1 MLKPLFVAFVASF
14 LVFVPDAFAHTY
26 LDSTKP
32 TDGATITQD
41 LQTITL
47 TYSGQIE
54 EGSTFSVHTSAGS
67 EVPLDSIKVQDG
79 VLSGTFA
86 SPLPNDTYKV
96 EWNSISQD
104 GHPLSGS
111 FSFTVDRPTAAE
123 TAEGKIPGSDT
134 DQQIESNVDT
144 IVDNVKTETNSE
156 GGSSFWLLVII
167 LMIIV
172 VALGVFSAYSYRRS
186 FVKRKN
192 DK

>member
-1 MLKPLFVAFVASF
+1 MLKPLILVLVATF
-14 LVFVPDAFAHTY
+14 LVVVPDSYAHTY
-26 LDSTKP
+26 LDSTNP

-54 EGSTFSVHTSAGS
+54 EGSTFSVRTSHGS
-67 EVPLDSIKVQDG
+67 EIPLDSISLHNG

-104 GHPLSGS
+104 GHPLSGT
-111 FSFTVDRPTAAE
+111 FSFTVNMPTATE
-123 TAEGKIPGSDT
+123 TEEGVISGANT
-134 DQQIESNVDT
+134 DQQIESDVASIVDT
-144 IVDNVKTETNSE
+144 VQTETDSE
-156 GGSSFWLLVII
+156 GGSSFWILVII
-167 LMIIV
+167 LTIIV
-172 VALGVFSAYSYRRS
+172 VALGAFSAYSYRRS

-192 DK
+192 EK

>member
-1 MLKPLFVAFVASF
+1 MLKPLFIALIASL
-14 LVFVPDAFAHTY
+14 LVFVPEAFAHTY

-111 FSFTVDRPTAAE
+111 FSFTVNRPTAAE
-123 TAEGKIPGSDT
+123 TAEGKIPGGDT

-167 LMIIV
+167 LTIIV